1 MKRFRL
7 ITGVILSMILV
18 ATFAYAVVPQKVID
32 DMANNYLKK
41 EPVPGF
47 PGNLTLQEA
56 MLIQEAFV
64 SRIEAVYG
72 PPVGYKAGLTSPPAQ
87 KKFGVSH
94 PLLGVLLEK
103 MLIRKTSVLM
113 DAKFGVLPLTE
124 GDLVVRVGDEKINE
138 AKTNMEILAGL
149 DAVFPF
155 IELPDLFYKK
165 GTKLNGPALA
175 AINVAAR
182 YGLLGNPISLSPT
195 ADWMNRLKNFKL
207 EILDKNGKVLA
218 TGKGANLLG
227 DPLNVV
233 KWIRDALKKQGKKL
247 KKGDLLSLGTITKLM
262 PAKPGMTIRARYTGL
277 DPKGP
282 VEISASFK

>member
-1 MKRFRL
+1 MKQARFIL
-7 ITGVILSMILV
+7 IFAAILFAMVGVSHAI
-18 ATFAYAVVPQKVID
+18 VPQKAVD
-32 DMANNYLKK
+32 TMAANYLQRK
-41 EPVPGF
+41 PVPAIAGD
-47 PGNLTLQEA
+47 LTLADA
-56 MLIQEAFV
+56 MLVQKAFV
-64 SRIEAVYG
+64 SRIEATYG
-72 PPVGYKAGLTSPPAQ
+72 LPVGYKAGLTSPPAQ

-103 MLIRKTSVLM
+103 MIIRKTSVVM

-124 GDLVVRVGDEKINE
+124 GDLVVSVGSDKINQ
-138 AKTNMEILAGL
+138 AKTNQEILAAL
-149 DAVFPF
+149 NAVYPF
-155 IELPDLFYKK
+155 IELPDLFYAK

-175 AINVAAR
+175 AANVVAR

-195 ADWMNRLKNFKL
+195 GDWMKRLKTFKL
-207 EILDKNGKVLA
+207 EILDKNSKILA

-233 KWIRDALKKQGKKL
+233 RWIRDTLKKQGKML

-262 PAKPGMTIRARYTGL
+262 PAKPGKTIRARYTGL

-282 VEISASFK
+282 VEISVSFK

>member
-1 MKRFRL
+1 MKRFKL
-7 ITGVILSMILV
+7 IAGLTLSAILV
-18 ATFAYAVVPQKVID
+18 ATFAYAVVPEKVVD
-32 DMANNYLKK
+32 DMAANYLKK
-41 EPVPGF
+41 QPVPGF
-47 PGNLTLQEA
+47 PGTLTLQEA
-56 MLIQEAFV
+56 MMIQTAFV

-72 PPVGYKAGLTSPPAQ
+72 PPIGYKAGLTSPPAQ
-87 KKFGVSH
+87 KKFGVTH
-94 PLLGVLLEK
+94 PLLGVLLKK
-103 MLIRKTSVLM
+103 MIIRKPSLVM

-124 GDLVVRVGDEKINE
+124 GDLVVRVRNENINE
-138 AKTNMEILAGL
+138 AKSNTEILAGL

-182 YGLLGNPISLSPT
+182 YGLLGNPISLNPT
-195 ADWMNRLKNFKL
+195 PEWMARLKTFKL
-207 EILDKNGKVLA
+207 EILDKDGKVLA
-218 TGKGANLLG
+218 TGKGSNLLG

-233 KWIRDALKKQGKKL
+233 KWIRDELKKQGKKL

-262 PAKPGMTIRARYTGL
+262 PAKPGKTIRARYTGL

-282 VEISASFK
+282 VEISVSFK